1 MQWHA
6 TSRIASENARMGQ
19 NRNKHR
25 LNPWLGGTQR
35 LTRLIGATKAEEL
48 IFTGKM
54 IDAKTAEQL
63 GLVNMVVPQENFME
77 TVRQFALEIAQKAP
91 VPSKWLKP

>member
-63 GLVNMVVPQENFME
+63 GLVNMVVPGKVYGDGSPIRPRKSPRRLQYP
-77 TVRQFALEIAQKAP
+77 Q
-91 VPSKWLKP
+91 SG